1 MSLYIAGTL
10 SAEVVKVL
18 EINTVGGDTYI
29 AYIDSL
35 SASNIKVKR
44 LQYTANTPFLVSASI
59 LDSTSADLGSE
70 QTQINSLITRTD
82 TLSANVGTEQ
92 TQINT
97 LITRT
102 DSLSASLSN
111 TFSYVNTLSASVS
124 ADSSGRT
131 IFRKG
136 EISPIKI
143 VTSNYTVT
151 TSDLTILTSA
161 TPVSGNI
168 LSVTFFSISA
178 QDGAVIEI
186 KKIDSSTNDT
196 WVSGASTSETFDG
209 LTSIALSVP
218 NTVRKFKSFNGKW
231 YIF

>member
-10 SAEVVKVL
+10 SAEFVKVL

-161 TPVSGNI
+161 TSVSGNI
-168 LSVTFFSISA
+168 EL
-178 QDGAVIEI
+178 